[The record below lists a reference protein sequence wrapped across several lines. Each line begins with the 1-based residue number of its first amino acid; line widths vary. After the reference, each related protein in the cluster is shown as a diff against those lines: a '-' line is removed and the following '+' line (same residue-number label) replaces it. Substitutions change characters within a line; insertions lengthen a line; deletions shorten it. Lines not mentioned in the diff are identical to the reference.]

1 MWFKNLL
8 SKWTG
13 ADKIKEKAAA
23 DAEHLVKVAKE
34 AQKTAQEFM
43 NLKNQVEELISKLSQ
58 DAEEKKAEI
67 AELEKVKKEEI
78 AKIEAEK
85 ERLKLSPKE
94 AATRKKEPWVSIIN
108 THVDI
113 NSTTNGFFELDWNEY
128 FIIQLKREGFGA
140 DGDREEDIVD
150 RWFREMCATVV
161 VGTGSNS
168 EINAGLLRN
177 ELMKDY

>member
-8 SKWTG
+8 SKWSG

-67 AELEKVKKEEI
+67 AELEKVKKLMGEI
-78 AKIEAEK
+78 
-85 ERLKLSPKE
+85 
-94 AATRKKEPWVSIIN
+94 
-108 THVDI
+108 
-113 NSTTNGFFELDWNEY
+113 
-128 FIIQLKREGFGA
+128 
-140 DGDREEDIVD
+140 
-150 RWFREMCATVV
+150 
-161 VGTGSNS
+161 
-168 EINAGLLRN
+168 
-177 ELMKDY
+177 